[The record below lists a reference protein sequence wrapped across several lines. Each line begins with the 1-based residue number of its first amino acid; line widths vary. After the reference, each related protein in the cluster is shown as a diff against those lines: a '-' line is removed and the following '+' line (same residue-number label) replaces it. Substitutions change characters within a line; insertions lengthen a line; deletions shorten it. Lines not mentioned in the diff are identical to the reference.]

1 MDNISL
7 DKVPIGAMKILSCYH
22 EVQQILAGKMP
33 VPRTMEFFLS
43 NVCNH
48 ACAGC
53 HSRYMHKNED
63 RFLDFDILKDVV
75 NDFADLGVEGV
86 EISGGGEPL
95 MYPQIIP
102 AVAFMRGKGL
112 KVGIFSNGTLL
123 TDELSEFLVQNLLFL
138 RIAFDAGTAS
148 TYKKIHGRD
157 DFDKLIRNL
166 ETVVRYK
173 TIAANGKGGAEK
185 AAGKG
190 GAKKAAGK
198 ATAAKAAGK
207 TAGEPEGQAT
217 PGRRLAR
224 QKFGTATVGA
234 KYLVSTK
241 NWNELAQAAEKAR
254 EIGLDYLQYKALRAS
269 KFTLDEEMRKKAE
282 EVAARAEGLS
292 DKNFQVF
299 GSLKKTKPIGRC
311 FLNPIHPVVDAK
323 GDMYLCAFFHHR
335 KNTHK
340 IGNIYEKSFPE
351 IWYSERH
358 FEAFRSTK
366 PKECAVFDCPFHEA
380 AVLARAWIV
389 QNEKHLEFI

>member
-1 MDNISL
+1 MDNVSL

-63 RFLDFDILKDVV
+63 RFLDFDTMKDVV
-75 NDFADLGVEGV
+75 NDFAELGVEGV

-95 MYPQIIP
+95 VYPQIIQ
-102 AVAFMRGKGL
+102 AIAFMRGKGL
-112 KVGIFSNGTLL
+112 KVGMFSNGTLL

-138 RIAFDAGTAS
+138 RIAFDAGTAG

-157 DFDKLIRNL
+157 DFETLMKNL
-166 ETVVRYK
+166 ETLVRYK
-173 TIAANGKGGAEK
+173 SKIGGE
-185 AAGKG
+185 
-190 GAKKAAGK
+190 KKASSERRQTK
-198 ATAAKAAGK
+198 A
-207 TAGEPEGQAT
+207 Q
-217 PGRRLAR
+217 
-224 QKFGTATVGA
+224 FGTATIGA

-241 NWNELAQAAEKAR
+241 NWQELAKAAELAR
-254 EIGLDYLQYKALRAS
+254 ETGLDYLQFKALRAS
-269 KFTLDEEMRKKAE
+269 KFTLDDETLKQAE
-282 EVAARAEGLS
+282 EVAQQARDLS
-292 DKNFQVF
+292 DKNYQVF
-299 GSLKKTKPIGRC
+299 GSLEKTRPIGRC
-311 FLNPIHPVVDAK
+311 FLNPIHPVIDAK

-335 KNTHK
+335 KDTHK

-358 FEAFRSTK
+358 YEAFRSTR

>member
-1 MDNISL
+1 MDNIGI

-33 VPRTMEFFLS
+33 VPRTAEFFLS

-53 HSRYMHKNED
+53 HSRYMHKSED
-63 RFLDFDILKDVV
+63 QFLDFDRMKEVV
-75 NDFADLGVEGV
+75 DDFAELGVEGA

-95 MYPQIIP
+95 MYPQIIQ
-102 AVAFMRGKGL
+102 AIAYMRSKGL

-123 TDELSEFLVQNLLFL
+123 TDELAEFLVQNLLFL
-138 RIAFDAGTAS
+138 RIAFDAGTPE

-157 DFDKLIRNL
+157 DFDTLIKNL
-166 ETVVRYK
+166 KSVVRYK
-173 TIAANGKGGAEK
+173 TKSSGKEK
-185 AAGKG
+185 GS
-190 GAKKAAGK
+190 
-198 ATAAKAAGK
+198 
-207 TAGEPEGQAT
+207 GEP
-217 PGRRLAR
+217 RRLTDT
-224 QKFGTATVGA
+224 KFGTATIGA

-241 NWNELAQAAEKAR
+241 NWHELAQAAELAR
-254 EIGLDYLQYKALRAS
+254 DIGLDYLQYKALRAS
-269 KFTLDEEMRKKAE
+269 KFTIEGETLEKAREEAVRAE
-282 EVAARAEGLS
+282 ELS
-292 DKNFQVF
+292 DGRFQVF
-299 GSLKKTKPIGRC
+299 GSLEKTKPIGRC

-335 KNTHK
+335 KETHR

-358 FEAFRSTK
+358 FEAFRNTK

-389 QNEKHLEFI
+389 ENQKHLEFI

>member
-1 MDNISL
+1 MADVNI

-53 HSRYMHKNED
+53 HSRYMHKDED
-63 RFLDFDILKDVV
+63 RFLDFDILKEVV
-75 NDFADLGVEGV
+75 SDFAELGVEGV

-102 AVAFMRGKGL
+102 AIAFMRGQGL
-112 KVGIFSNGTLL
+112 KVGMFTNGTLL
-123 TDELSEFLVQNLLFL
+123 TDELAEFLVENVLFL
-138 RIAFDAGTAS
+138 RIAFDAGTRE

-157 DFDKLIRNL
+157 DFEKLADNL
-166 ETVVRYK
+166 RTLISYK
-173 TIAANGKGGAEK
+173 RKKGS
-185 AAGKG
+185 
-190 GAKKAAGK
+190 
-198 ATAAKAAGK
+198 
-207 TAGEPEGQAT
+207 AGEPAAGAKQKSRAT
-217 PGRRLAR
+217 DTR
-224 QKFGTATVGA
+224 FGTATVGA

-241 NWNELAQAAEKAR
+241 NWMELSQAAALAK
-254 EIGLDYLQYKALRAS
+254 EIGLDYLQFKALRDS
-269 KFTLDEEMRKKAE
+269 KFTLKGETLKKAKAE
-282 EVAARAEGLS
+282 AEKARALS
-292 DKNFQVF
+292 DDDFQVF
-299 GSLKKTKPIGRC
+299 GSLEKTKVIGRC

-335 KNTHK
+335 KDTHR

-366 PKECAVFDCPFHEA
+366 PKECAIFDCPFHEA
-380 AVLARAWIV
+380 AILARSWIV
-389 QNEKHLEFI
+389 ENHKHLEFI

>member
-53 HSRYMHKNED
+53 HSRYMHKSED
-63 RFLDFDILKDVV
+63 QFLDFDTLKDVV
-75 NDFADLGVEGV
+75 ADFAELGVEGV

-95 MYPQIIP
+95 MYPQIIQ
-102 AVAFMRGKGL
+102 AIAFMRGKGL
-112 KVGIFSNGTLL
+112 KVGMFSNGTLL

-138 RIAFDAGTAS
+138 RIAFDAGTPE

-157 DFDKLIRNL
+157 DFEKLIKNL
-166 ETVVRYK
+166 KAVVRYK
-173 TIAANGKGGAEK
+173 SKAGGKGKVG
-185 AAGKG
+185 
-190 GAKKAAGK
+190 
-198 ATAAKAAGK
+198 
-207 TAGEPEGQAT
+207 PH
-217 PGRRLAR
+217 GRRSSEPR
-224 QKFGTATVGA
+224 FGTATVGA

-241 NWNELAQAAEKAR
+241 NWEELAQAAALAR
-254 EIGLDYLQYKALRAS
+254 DIGLDYLQYKALRAS
-269 KFTLDEEMRKKAE
+269 KFTLEGETLEQAQ
-282 EVAARAEGLS
+282 EVARQAEGLS
-292 DKNFQVF
+292 DSSFQVF

-335 KNTHK
+335 KDTHK
-340 IGNIYEKSFPE
+340 IGNIYKKSFPE
-351 IWYSERH
+351 IWYSEKH
-358 FEAFRSTK
+358 FEAFHKTK

-389 QNEKHLEFI
+389 ENHKHLEFI

>member
-63 RFLDFDILKDVV
+63 RFLDFDTMKDVV
-75 NDFADLGVEGV
+75 NDFAELGVEGV

-95 MYPQIIP
+95 MYPQIIQ
-102 AVAFMRGKGL
+102 AIAFMRGKGL
-112 KVGIFSNGTLL
+112 KVGMFSNGTLL

-138 RIAFDAGTAS
+138 RIAFDAGTAG

-157 DFDKLIRNL
+157 DFETLINNL

-173 TIAANGKGGAEK
+173 TKIGGEK
-185 AAGKG
+185 KTSSERRQI
-190 GAKKAAGK
+190 KA
-198 ATAAKAAGK
+198 
-207 TAGEPEGQAT
+207 
-217 PGRRLAR
+217 
-224 QKFGTATVGA
+224 KFGTATVGA

-241 NWNELAQAAEKAR
+241 NWQELAKAAELAR
-254 EIGLDYLQYKALRAS
+254 EIGLDYLQFKALRAS
-269 KFTLDEEMRKKAE
+269 KFTLDEEALKQAE
-282 EVAARAEGLS
+282 EVAEQARGLS

-299 GSLKKTKPIGRC
+299 GSLAKTKPIGRC
-311 FLNPIHPVVDAK
+311 FLNPIHPVIDAK

-335 KNTHK
+335 KDTHK

>member
-1 MDNISL
+1 MEVSI
-7 DKVPIGAMKILSCYH
+7 DKAPIGAMKILSCYH

-63 RFLDFDILKDVV
+63 QFLDFDTMKETVS
-75 NDFADLGVEGV
+75 DFAELGVEGV

-95 MYPQIIP
+95 MYPQIIQ

-112 KVGIFSNGTLL
+112 KVGMFSNGTLL
-123 TDELSEFLVQNLLFL
+123 TDELAEFLVQNLLFL
-138 RIAFDAGTAS
+138 RIAFDAGTPE

-157 DFDKLIRNL
+157 DFEKLLNNL
-166 ETVVRYK
+166 KTVVGYK
-173 TIAANGKGGAEK
+173 TKNGVPEKGRKGG
-185 AAGKG
+185 
-190 GAKKAAGK
+190 
-198 ATAAKAAGK
+198 
-207 TAGEPEGQAT
+207 P
-217 PGRRLAR
+217 RRMSD

-234 KYLVSTK
+234 KYLVSSK
-241 NWNELAQAAEKAR
+241 NWHELAQAAELAR
-254 EIGLDYLQYKALRAS
+254 DIGLDYLQFKALRAS
-269 KFTLDEEMRKKAE
+269 KFTIEGETLDRAR
-282 EVAARAEGLS
+282 EVARQAQELS
-292 DKNFQVF
+292 TGEFQVF
-299 GSLKKTKPIGRC
+299 GSLEKTKPIGRC

-335 KNTHK
+335 KETHK

-358 FEAFRSTK
+358 FEAFHSTN

-389 QNEKHLEFI
+389 ENRKHLEFI